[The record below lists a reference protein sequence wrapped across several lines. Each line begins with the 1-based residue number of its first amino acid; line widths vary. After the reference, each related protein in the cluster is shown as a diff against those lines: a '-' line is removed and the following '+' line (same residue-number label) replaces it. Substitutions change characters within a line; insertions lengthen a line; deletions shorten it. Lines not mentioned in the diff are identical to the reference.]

1 MVALGDLIGAYGG
14 LSTQREENMSR
25 IHEALLKAER
35 ERNPGQAENAMT
47 LSVEVAPFRR
57 VAENSA
63 AADAPEALTRTGIV
77 IPPPSS
83 ANLRFDAPE
92 ALTRTGIVI
101 PPPSSANL
109 RFDALVAHCRHS
121 DWHPK
126 RAANVFL
133 NSAVGALG
141 AEQFRTLRSRLFQIR
156 GNQPTY
162 TLLVTS
168 SLPDEGKTF
177 VTNNLAQAILR
188 QPHHRTLLID
198 ADLRYPQLHLALG
211 ACLTPGL
218 TDYLRGEADEIT
230 VLQKGDEDNLCFI
243 PSGSR
248 MPNPSELLSNGRLQ
262 VLLDRLTPIFD
273 WVILDSSPCL
283 PVADATV
290 LAGLCDGVLLVVRAD
305 STPVEA
311 AQKVCQQLQ
320 GKNIVGV
327 VLNGAEQNELYGSHY
342 HDHRLS
348 TVA

>member
-1 MVALGDLIGAYGG
+1 
-14 LSTQREENMSR
+14 MSR
-25 IHEALLKAER
+25 IYEALVKAEE
-35 ERNPGQAENAMT
+35 ERNARQTANAMT
-47 LSVEVAPFRR
+47 LSVGAAPLRL

-63 AADAPEALTRTGIV
+63 PVNAAEALPRTGIV
-77 IPPPSS
+77 ISPPMS
-83 ANLRFDAPE
+83 AQLRFD
-92 ALTRTGIVI
+92 VI
-101 PPPSSANL
+101 AA
-109 RFDALVAHCRHS
+109 RCRHS
-121 DWHPK
+121 DWHPEPSTS
-126 RAANVFL
+126 VFL
-133 NSAVGALG
+133 NSAVRALG
-141 AEQFRTLRSRLFQIR
+141 AEQFRTLRSRLYQIR

-177 VTNNLAQAILR
+177 VAHNLAQAILR

-198 ADLRYPQLHLALG
+198 ADLRHPQLHLALG

-230 VLQKGDEDNLCFI
+230 ALQKGNEDNLCFI
-243 PSGSR
+243 PGGSHV
-248 MPNPSELLSNGRLQ
+248 PNPSELLSNGRLK

-290 LAGLCDGVLLVVRAD
+290 LSGLCDGVLLVVRAG

-320 GKNIVGV
+320 EKNIVGV
-327 VLNGAEQNELYGSHY
+327 VLNRAEQNELYGSDYHD